1 MCRIFHCVEVIEVAE
16 EFIEAV
22 DSGQEFIQIA
32 EVVLP
37 ELAGRIA
44 LRFERG
50 SDGASLCRYTDF
62 GTRLADRGHASANRK
77 FAHDEV
83 CATRRATCL
92 GVIVGEQHSLLSY
105 IVVVR

>member
-16 EFIEAV
+16 ELVEAV

-37 ELAGRIA
+37 ELAGRVA

-50 SDGASLCRYTDF
+50 SDGASLCGNPDF
-62 GTRLADRGHASANRK
+62 GTRLADRGHACANRK
-77 FAHDEV
+77 FTHDEV
-83 CATRRATCL
+83 RATRRATGRSVL
-92 GVIVGEQHSLLSY
+92 IGA
-105 IVVVR
+105 R

>member
-1 MCRIFHCVEVIEVAE
+1 MRRIFHCVEVIEIAE
-16 EFIEAV
+16 ELVEAV

-37 ELAGRIA
+37 ELAGRVA

-50 SDGASLCRYTDF
+50 CDRASLSWYADL
-62 GTRLADRGHASANRK
+62 GTRLADRRHASANRK

-83 CATRRATCL
+83 CATRRATRF
-92 GVIVGEQHSLLSY
+92 GVVVGE
-105 IVVVR
+105 